1 MMDQFWEEAVVKQKK
16 ASRAILIAACN
27 GLMVLFALFGFV
39 FLNSTINAVF
49 SVGFGAAVLPL
60 VVCVVCIAGAV
71 FLFINKDKLHTEYE
85 YTFTN
90 GILDFAQVFN
100 NKRRKA
106 LGTMNLKN
114 IDACGMVA
122 SGSFHRYITMP
133 GIQRTHW
140 FLNRE
145 ADLLYLYYSK
155 EGNKRIIIIE
165 PSEEMRKYIKGAVRP
180 GVWQEN

>member
-71 FLFINKDKLHTEYE
+71 FLFINKDKLHTEYMC
-85 YTFTN
+85 
-90 GILDFAQVFN
+90 
-100 NKRRKA
+100 KPRR
-106 LGTMNLKN
+106 MHPP
-114 IDACGMVA
+114 V
-122 SGSFHRYITMP
+122 SHR
-133 GIQRTHW
+133 
-140 FLNRE
+140 
-145 ADLLYLYYSK
+145 LYS
-155 EGNKRIIIIE
+155 
-165 PSEEMRKYIKGAVRP
+165 
-180 GVWQEN
+180 